1 MGRRGPAPTPTKLKL
16 LRGETRPSRV
26 NYAEPEPLRHLPE
39 RPTDLITG
47 ADAVW
52 GRVITELGHSGTITG
67 ADRDLLRVYSEVV
80 VRYEQASVMLA
91 GSGPVIVG
99 ARKGEI
105 VRNPLTSIVRDLG
118 MQLVV
123 LARELG
129 LSPSARSGI
138 RAPSDAEPGARLA
151 AFLSA
156 NRRA

>member
-1 MGRRGPAPTPTKLKL
+1 MGRRGPPPAPTKLKL

-39 RPTDLITG
+39 QPTDLIAG
-47 ADAVW
+47 AAVVW
-52 GRVITELGHSGTITG
+52 GHVLSELGHTGTLTG
-67 ADRDLLRVYSEVV
+67 ADRDLLRVYVETV
-80 VRYEQASVMLA
+80 VRYEEASVLLA
-91 GSGPVIVG
+91 TSGPLIVG
-99 ARKGEI
+99 ARRGDV

-118 MQLVV
+118 TQLVV

-151 AFLSA
+151 TFLAA